1 MLVLQVELTFLE
13 NGTLRRVLLQE
24 DSEGRTFAHWSEFD
38 WEANDSR
45 ACTNNANNGEGRVMK
60 TRI

>member
-13 NGTLRRVLLQE
+13 NGTLRRVVLQE

-45 ACTNNANNGEGRVMK
+45 NNANNGEA
-60 TRI
+60 